1 MSQWSYERIEKIDAT
16 NSILLLKFIKPVTVT
31 KIYKKIDTEIIFC
44 LKRLIKK
51 YGEELIDEWKEILT
65 IIMHIRNNNKETS
78 HENISKT
85 ILEIIDIIKI
95 LIINDKFNG
104 NIDEYVKLIDEYK
117 FYGNDSMYLKQNSNY
132 INIMIST
139 KILKKF
145 SLKLLSKFLII

>member
-117 FYGNDSMYLKQNSNY
+117 FYGNDSMYLLKTKFKLYKYYDFHQN
-132 INIMIST
+132 IEEVFIE
-139 KILKKF
+139 
-145 SLKLLSKFLII
+145 IIK

>member
-85 ILEIIDIIKI
+85 ILEI
-95 LIINDKFNG
+95 
-104 NIDEYVKLIDEYK
+104 
-117 FYGNDSMYLKQNSNY
+117 
-132 INIMIST
+132 
-139 KILKKF
+139 F
-145 SLKLLSKFLII
+145 S

>member
-104 NIDEYVKLIDEYK
+104 NTDEYVKLIDESITCHFK
-117 FYGNDSMYLKQNSNY
+117 ALKV
-132 INIMIST
+132 
-139 KILKKF
+139 F
-145 SLKLLSKFLII
+145 